1 MGIREVLFFRKS
13 NLIIETTIR
22 RAVKISSAL
31 TKDFLVYPFSSHF
44 ETDFIRNLFYE
55 PDYREAM
62 KQGFLQAAVREPNNR
77 EYLLKKQK
85 QYFSQRN
92 VYPGYYDK
100 TLIQYLDYLNISYF
114 RKTEDSGV
122 SLYNLW
128 KSSLNEDSI
137 DKYWNSAKIII
148 SDNDSSLLLA
158 TAEYIKEKE
167 EAFTWYN
174 FERSLKRKVPYNY
187 IIQKNL
193 ELFYLNNYLSQYN
206 LKVLT
211 RLPHTNEILNREF
224 NSIDIRLFEEF
235 LRNLGI
241 LKQFYSLNL
250 EHILDIRLNPIFKL
264 FIEYYF
270 KIIAISK
277 NYSEATINICNLFI
291 AYPNKR
297 SNHRMEGQAKSVN
310 LILSEIQ
317 IFIPYLIN
325 AIGELTEYKRNHNL
339 EKTNLLIED
348 VRKEITSNNKKHES
362 TMIDLAAKI
371 ERGISVHKKL
381 EQDRIIELSLK
392 EVLNVIENYF
402 RNLKIKTS
410 TLNIKSSYR
419 ITENLF
425 DNILSN
431 LKKVESPTEVEKLI
445 VGDEMT
451 SVLYLIKGDKVLSES
466 NANVLLK
473 KLNEKIIKSI
483 SKR

>member
-317 IFIPYLIN
+317 IFIP
-325 AIGELTEYKRNHNL
+325 
-339 EKTNLLIED
+339 
-348 VRKEITSNNKKHES
+348 
-362 TMIDLAAKI
+362 
-371 ERGISVHKKL
+371 
-381 EQDRIIELSLK
+381 
-392 EVLNVIENYF
+392 
-402 RNLKIKTS
+402 
-410 TLNIKSSYR
+410 
-419 ITENLF
+419 
-425 DNILSN
+425 
-431 LKKVESPTEVEKLI
+431 
-445 VGDEMT
+445 
-451 SVLYLIKGDKVLSES
+451 
-466 NANVLLK
+466 
-473 KLNEKIIKSI
+473 
-483 SKR
+483 

>member
-1 MGIREVLFFRKS
+1 
-13 NLIIETTIR
+13 
-22 RAVKISSAL
+22 
-31 TKDFLVYPFSSHF
+31 
-44 ETDFIRNLFYE
+44 
-55 PDYREAM
+55 
-62 KQGFLQAAVREPNNR
+62 
-77 EYLLKKQK
+77 
-85 QYFSQRN
+85 
-92 VYPGYYDK
+92 
-100 TLIQYLDYLNISYF
+100 
-114 RKTEDSGV
+114 
-122 SLYNLW
+122 
-128 KSSLNEDSI
+128 
-137 DKYWNSAKIII
+137 
-148 SDNDSSLLLA
+148 
-158 TAEYIKEKE
+158 
-167 EAFTWYN
+167 
-174 FERSLKRKVPYNY
+174 
-187 IIQKNL
+187 
-193 ELFYLNNYLSQYN
+193 
-206 LKVLT
+206 
-211 RLPHTNEILNREF
+211 
-224 NSIDIRLFEEF
+224 
-235 LRNLGI
+235 
-241 LKQFYSLNL
+241 
-250 EHILDIRLNPIFKL
+250 
-264 FIEYYF
+264 
-270 KIIAISK
+270 
-277 NYSEATINICNLFI
+277 
-291 AYPNKR
+291 
-297 SNHRMEGQAKSVN
+297 
-310 LILSEIQ
+310 
-317 IFIPYLIN
+317 LIN